1 MTLLRSATV
10 SLALVALLFAAAGAR
25 ADDES
30 VDYRTGGKRFAKVWH
45 AFYDLSDHEPEI
57 DDPLIAAGRPMV
69 PAICE
74 AIAHPDM
81 KYRRYA
87 IGALGYIGD
96 RKAVPTLVGV
106 LENASEKAYFRSDAL
121 LAIYRIDHKL
131 GTRYARQYRHADAP
145 VAGTAEAILRGDRS
159 LLEPTAEEGPFGP

>member
-1 MTLLRSATV
+1 MTLLRPATA
-10 SLALVALLFAAAGAR
+10 SLALVVLLFAAVDAR
-25 ADDES
+25 ADD
-30 VDYRTGGKRFAKVWH
+30 VDYLTGGKRFAKVWH

-74 AIAHPDM
+74 AISHQDM

-96 RKAVPTLVGV
+96 RKAVPTLVGL
-106 LENASEKAYFRSDAL
+106 LENAGEKAYFRSDAL
-121 LAIYRIDHKL
+121 LAIYQIDQPL
-131 GTRYARQYRHADAP
+131 GMRYARQYRYADKPIAMI
-145 VAGTAEAILRGDRS
+145 AEAILRGDRG
-159 LLEPTAEEGPFGP
+159 LLEPTEE

>member
-1 MTLLRSATV
+1 MTLLRPALA
-10 SLALVALLFAAAGAR
+10 SLALASLLLAAANAR
-25 ADDES
+25 ADDTI
-30 VDYRTGGKRFAKVWH
+30 DYRTGGKRFAKAWH

-74 AIAHPDM
+74 AIAHQDM

-96 RKAVPTLVGV
+96 RKAVPTLVGL

-121 LAIYRIDHKL
+121 LAIYQIDQPL
-131 GTRYARQYRHADAP
+131 GTRYARQYRYADKPIAMI
-145 VAGTAEAILRGDRS
+145 AEAILRGDRG
-159 LLEPTAEEGPFGP
+159 LLEPTEE

>member
-1 MTLLRSATV
+1 MTLLRPAIA
-10 SLALVALLFAAAGAR
+10 SLALAALLFAAVDAR
-25 ADDES
+25 ADD
-30 VDYRTGGKRFAKVWH
+30 VDYRTGGKRFAKAWH

-74 AIAHPDM
+74 AIAHQDM

-96 RKAVPTLVGV
+96 HKAVPTLVGL

-121 LAIYRIDHKL
+121 LAIYQIDQPL
-131 GTRYARQYRHADAP
+131 GTRYARQYRYADKPIAMI
-145 VAGTAEAILRGDRS
+145 AEAILRGERG
-159 LLEPTAEEGPFGP
+159 LLEPTEE

>member
-1 MTLLRSATV
+1 MTPFRFATGLLSIA
-10 SLALVALLFAAAGAR
+10 ALLATFGAH
-25 ADDES
+25 ADDI
-30 VDYRTGGKRFAKVWH
+30 DYRTGGKRFAETWH
-45 AFYDLSDHEPEI
+45 AFYDLSDHVPEI

-74 AIAHPDM
+74 AIAHQDM

-96 RKAVPTLVGV
+96 RKAVPTLVGL

-121 LAIYRIDHKL
+121 LAIYQIDQPL
-131 GTRYARQYRHADAP
+131 GTRYARQYRYADKPIAMI
-145 VAGTAEAILRGDRS
+145 AEAILRGERW
-159 LLEPTAEEGPFGP
+159 LLEPTEE

>member
-1 MTLLRSATV
+1 MTLFRPATA
-10 SLALVALLFAAAGAR
+10 SLALAALLFVAADAR
-25 ADDES
+25 ADDD

-74 AIAHPDM
+74 AISHQDM

-96 RKAVPTLVGV
+96 RKAVPTLVGL
-106 LENASEKAYFRSDAL
+106 LENAGEKAYFRSDAL
-121 LAIYRIDHKL
+121 LAIYQIDQPL
-131 GTRYARQYRHADAP
+131 GTRYARQYRYADKPIAMI
-145 VAGTAEAILRGDRS
+145 AEAILRGDRW
-159 LLEPTAEEGPFGP
+159 LLEPTEE

>member
-1 MTLLRSATV
+1 MTLLRSVTG
-10 SLALVALLFAAAGAR
+10 SLALSTLLFATTSAR
-25 ADDES
+25 ADDEA

-45 AFYDLSDHEPEI
+45 AFYDESFHEPDI

-74 AIAHPDM
+74 AISHRDM

-96 RKAVPTLVGV
+96 RKAVPTLVGL
-106 LENASEKAYFRSDAL
+106 LENAGEEAYFRSDAL
-121 LAIYRIDHKL
+121 LAIYRIDQPL
-131 GTRYARQYRHADAP
+131 GTRYARQYRHADKPIAMI
-145 VAGTAEAILRGDRS
+145 AEAILRGDRW
-159 LLEPTAEEGPFGP
+159 LLEPTEE

>member
-1 MTLLRSATV
+1 MTLLRPAAA
-10 SLALVALLFAAAGAR
+10 SLALAALLFAAADAH
-25 ADDES
+25 ADD

-74 AIAHPDM
+74 AIAHQDM

-96 RKAVPTLVGV
+96 RKALPTLVG
-106 LENASEKAYFRSDAL
+106 LIENAGEKAYFRSDAL
-121 LAIYRIDHKL
+121 LAIHRIDRAL
-131 GTRYARQYRHADAP
+131 GTRYARQYRHADADI
-145 VAGTAEAILRGDRS
+145 AHIAEAILRGDRW
-159 LLEPTAEEGPFGP
+159 LLEPTEE